1 MWRVKMD
8 TKFKNSFFP
17 GRIYWNHNRIHLGF
31 WESWFG
37 PPPNINDPSPVDP
50 SPINPS
56 LNDSGPM
63 FSQSKNICPHANEA
77 AKYKKILKAIGP
89 IFTWTLTEWWV
100 ESTNLSSCPFVITS
114 RFQIWALYI
123 IPGSRLTPHIIYCW
137 AGDDVNNTDKDKT
150 KTNTKCFKD
159 PMYVI
164 FLKSREFKDLKYD
177 MDMNMSDMAVMDIK
191 SWTWWT
197 CPIANLVQSLDRRSD
212 FPRVKLYFRNI
223 FWQRKI

>member
-1 MWRVKMD
+1 MTSVYLMYQSNW
-8 TKFKNSFFP
+8 SF
-17 GRIYWNHNRIHLGF
+17 GLIDL
-31 WESWFG
+31 
-37 PPPNINDPSPVDP
+37 NINDPSPVDP

-137 AGDDVNNTDKDKT
+137 AGDDVSCHLAMSMTHTKTNTKTNTQT

-164 FLKSREFKDLKYD
+164 FLKSRGFKDFKYD
-177 MDMNMSDMAVMDIK
+177 MDMDM
-191 SWTWWT
+191 
-197 CPIANLVQSLDRRSD
+197 
-212 FPRVKLYFRNI
+212 
-223 FWQRKI
+223 